1 MPARAQSRRR
11 AASAILF
18 AFPSG
23 DFLLGSVPADSTF
36 ADLVLP
42 SSQVSS
48 RAGFRAA
55 DRQNIINAV
64 AQGYIPAYSPCNPN
78 AGPSVPSV
86 VTSIGMSA
94 LKLAPKTGAA
104 APFVAVGGAIATL
117 FGSIFGAHAA
127 AVGREQAALC
137 AAIPA
142 ANQFINQIDQA
153 FQSGQLTAGQ
163 AGSLLDQVQQQ
174 YQAGVAP
181 ILKMSSSAC
190 NAACVYLR
198 QLQAIVA
205 KRKAQYQDAAA
216 QQAQAAPAS
225 TSIFSSSTTSS
236 PTANFTAESS
246 GSLLPWAAAAAVL
259 FLFLKGGV

>member
-1 MPARAQSRRR
+1 MPALSQRRR
-11 AASAILF
+11 QAPQRATVL

-23 DFLLGSVPADSTF
+23 RFLLGSVPADSTF

-64 AQGYIPAYSPCNPN
+64 ASGFIPAYSPCNPN
-78 AGPSVPSV
+78 AGMNAPTIVSA
-86 VTSIGMSA
+86 IGTSA

-104 APFVAVGGAIATL
+104 APFVAIGGAIATL

-142 ANQFINQIDQA
+142 ANQFLTQVDHA
-153 FQSGQLTAGQ
+153 FQSGQVSAGQ
-163 AGSLLDQVQQQ
+163 ASSLLDQVVQQ
-174 YQAGVAP
+174 YEAGVAP

-205 KRKAQYQDAAA
+205 KRKAQYAD
-216 QQAQAAPAS
+216 QQASAPPAS
-225 TSIFSSSTTSS
+225 SAASIFSSSSD
-236 PTANFTAESS
+236 PLTASVTAASS